1 MKISG
6 NMSDRAVLKELG
18 SRIAR
23 YRLNKNLTQAI
34 LAVQAGVSTSTIQR
48 IEQGNSTQ
56 ASNLIRILRALN
68 LLGNL
73 EVLIPEPANSPIQ
86 QVKMRGKQRQRAS
99 APTDKQDQPSEWSW
113 GDET

>member
-34 LAVQAGVSTSTIQR
+34 LAVQAGVSTPTIQR

-56 ASNLIRILRALN
+56 ASNLIRILRTLN
-68 LLGNL
+68 LLDNL
-73 EVLIPEPANSPIQ
+73 EVLIPEPAISPIQ
-86 QVKMRGKQRQRAS
+86 QVKMRGKLRQRAS
-99 APTDKQDQPSEWSW
+99 SPTDKQDQSSEWIW

>member
-6 NMSDRAVLKELG
+6 DMSDRAVLKELG
-18 SRIAR
+18 GRIAR

-34 LAVQAGVSTSTIQR
+34 LAAQAGVSTPTIQR

-56 ASNLIRILRALN
+56 ASNLIRILRALK
-68 LLGNL
+68 LLDNL
-73 EVLIPEPANSPIQ
+73 EVLIPEPAYSPIQ
-86 QVKMRGKQRQRAS
+86 QAKMRGKLRQRAS
-99 APTDKQDQPSEWSW
+99 SPTDKQDQPTEWTW